1 MRLIIYLFPTAFAVS
16 SDNYDCTAGIELKS
30 YSNDHYRLVLIHRI
44 RYIVAMNDTPKD
56 LRFFKVILS
65 SIADGVFTVD
75 SNRIITSFNPAAEK
89 ITGVP
94 ATKAIGRRC
103 QDVFHSDLCERCPL
117 KKTLKTGVEAID
129 QPVNIINHLGEQVP
143 ISISTAVLKDDNGEI
158 LGAVETFRD
167 LSAIEH
173 LRKELYKNYS
183 FEDIV
188 SRSPEIHKLFAILP
202 DIAESES
209 TVLIQG
215 PSGSGKEMFARAIHN
230 LSPRKEHNH
239 VIINCGTLPVQLFES
254 ELFGYTKGA
263 FTDAKRDKEGKISVA
278 DKGTVFF
285 DEIGEL
291 PMSTQVKLLRLLQ
304 QREYEP
310 LGSATPRKADIR
322 IIAATNRDLKEL
334 VAQGKFRDDLYFRL
348 AVVKIELPPLNR
360 RREDI
365 PYLVDHFIKKFNARR
380 GKKIISISPE
390 VMDILLRYDFPGNI
404 RELENIIEYGFV
416 VCKGSIIQKEHLP
429 AELFQSSKGA
439 PAEPESKQ
447 DIVSK
452 ALDEKSRIKAAL
464 LKHGGKIAEAA
475 DELGIHRTTL
485 WRKIKRHNIAI
496 KSK

>member
-1 MRLIIYLFPTAFAVS
+1 
-16 SDNYDCTAGIELKS
+16 
-30 YSNDHYRLVLIHRI
+30 
-44 RYIVAMNDTPKD
+44 MNETPKD

-75 SNRIITSFNPAAEK
+75 GDRIITSFNPAAEK
-89 ITGVP
+89 ITGIP
-94 ATKAIGRRC
+94 ASKAIGKRC
-103 QDVFHSDLCERCPL
+103 QDVFHSDICERCPL
-117 KKTLKTGVEAID
+117 KKTLKTGIEVID
-129 QPVNIINHLGEQVP
+129 QPVNIINHLGDKIP

-167 LSAIEH
+167 LSALEH
-173 LRKELYKNYS
+173 LRKELNKNYS
-183 FEDIV
+183 FEDII

-230 LSPRKEHNH
+230 LSPRKENNH
-239 VIINCGTLPVQLFES
+239 VIINCGTLPAQLFES
-254 ELFGYTKGA
+254 ELFGYVKGA
-263 FTDAKRDKEGKISVA
+263 FTDAKKNKEGKISLA

-310 LGSATPRKADIR
+310 VGGTTPRKADIR

-348 AVVKIELPPLNR
+348 AVVKIELPTLKD

-365 PYLVDHFIKKFNARR
+365 PYLVDHFIKKYNARR
-380 GKKIISISPE
+380 GKKIISISPD

-429 AELFQSSKGA
+429 AELFQTSNERISVDSPG
-439 PAEPESKQ
+439 Q
-447 DIVSK
+447 DVVGK
-452 ALDEKSRIKAAL
+452 AIDENSRIKAVL
-464 LKHGGKIAEAA
+464 MKHKGKIGKAAE
-475 DELGIHRTTL
+475 ELGVHRTTL
-485 WRKIKRHNIAI
+485 WRKIKRHNIDI
-496 KSK
+496 QSK